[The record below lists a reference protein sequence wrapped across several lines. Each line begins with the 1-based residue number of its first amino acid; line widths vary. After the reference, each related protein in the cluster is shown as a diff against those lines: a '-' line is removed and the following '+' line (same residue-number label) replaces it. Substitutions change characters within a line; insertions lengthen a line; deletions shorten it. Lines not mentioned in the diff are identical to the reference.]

1 MKIQIRL
8 ITYSLL
14 YIFFLQI
21 GLHTLKA
28 QGIDPGEKKT
38 KYVYL
43 TFDDGPLEGSEKID
57 EAIRYEKVPITVLLV
72 GRHAE
77 AQPHYLELYKQN
89 DHIEVGNHSYS
100 HARNH
105 YSKFYFNPQGVL
117 DDFLKSHEI
126 INPEDRVA
134 RLPGRNMWRLG
145 TRKKDDIPSGSE
157 AADLLTEN
165 GFEIYGWDMEWFHDP
180 TTAEPVG
187 SAEEVFQQMEHH
199 LDRGRTF
206 TKDHLI
212 LLCHDEMFREDWEE
226 SELKKLIELLKS
238 REDYEFAR
246 LKHYPGSK

>member
-1 MKIQIRL
+1 MKTNIQS
-8 ITYSLL
+8 ITLTLFSV
-14 YIFFLQI
+14 FFLLI
-21 GLHTLKA
+21 GLHALKA
-28 QGIDPGEKKT
+28 QGTASAGKST

-77 AQPHYLELYKQN
+77 AQPHYLELYKEN

-100 HARNH
+100 LARNH
-105 YSKFYFNPQGVL
+105 YSKFYFNPEGVL

-126 INPEDRVA
+126 IGAEDRVS
-134 RLPGRNMWRLG
+134 RLPGRNMWRIG
-145 TRKKDDIPSGSE
+145 TQKKDDIPSGSE
-157 AADLLTEN
+157 AADLLAEN

-180 TTAEPVG
+180 NTAEPVG
-187 SAEEVFQQMEHH
+187 SAEEVFQQIEHH

-206 TKDHLI
+206 TRDHLI

-226 SELKKLIELLKS
+226 SELKKLIELLKT

-246 LKHYPGSK
+246 LKQYPTSK

>member
-1 MKIQIRL
+1 MKTQINT
-8 ITYSLL
+8 ITRTLL
-14 YIFFLQI
+14 SIFFLLV
-21 GLHTLKA
+21 GLQAIKA
-28 QGIDPGEKKT
+28 QGADSGEKKT

-57 EAIRYEKVPITVLLV
+57 DAIRIEKVPITVLLV

-77 AQPHYLELYKQN
+77 AQPHYLELYKEN

-105 YSKFYFNPQGVL
+105 YSKFYFNPEGVL

-126 INPEDRVA
+126 IGAEDRVA
-134 RLPGRNMWRLG
+134 RLPGRNMWRIG
-145 TRKKDDIPSGSE
+145 PQKKDDIPSGSE
-157 AADLLTEN
+157 AADLLAEN
-165 GFEIYGWDMEWFHDP
+165 GFDIYGWDMEWFHDP
-180 TTAEPVG
+180 KTAEPVG
-187 SAEEVFQQMEHH
+187 SAEEVFHQIEHH

-206 TKDHLI
+206 TRDHLI

-226 SELKKLIELLKS
+226 SELKKLIELLKT

-246 LKHYPGSK
+246 LKHYPTSK